1 MRDGRLE
8 LQKAI
13 KALVDT
19 ALPAAPMYVS
29 LESCTSLPYTL
40 FSSDT
45 LNIGPD
51 KDNGNSITFTLIPW
65 ASSLTEARQNTS
77 TIIRNLTDAGLYTI
91 DPPFSVDA
99 VSLDQSD
106 GRLEDPLP
114 DGSTAWAVPVRLRY
128 ILSYT

>member
-45 LNIGPD
+45 LTVSPD

-65 ASSLTEARQNTS
+65 ASTLTEARQNAS
-77 TIIRNLTDAGLYTI
+77 TIIQTLTESTYTI
-91 DPPFSVDA
+91 DSPFA
-99 VSLDQSD
+99 VHTASLDQSD
-106 GRLEDPLP
+106 GALQDALP
-114 DGSTAWAVPVRLRY
+114 DGSNAWGVPVRMRY
-128 ILSYT
+128 TLSYT